1 MLAARRGLFAARAVF
16 CALAGFQT
24 GGGMTEVRVNFG
36 VLEDA
41 RRAIFLEL
49 DGVCQNERAERGG
62 RTDCCTPA

>member
-1 MLAARRGLFAARAVF
+1 
-16 CALAGFQT
+16 
-24 GGGMTEVRVNFG
+24 MTEVRVNFG